1 MAIVGNPRTFD
12 RKFAFKLV
20 IEGFLSADFSKVGPL
35 SAKVAVVKHREGG
48 RLIPYKSPGLL
59 DFEPITCERGSSVLD
74 EDAYSWFVQCAN
86 AAANIGL
93 KDQIVKRNASLL
105 QLDRDGEI
113 MKTYS
118 IFNAFPVEFNAGE
131 WDATANEVVIHK
143 LVLEYDNWLPTP

>member
-20 IEGFLSADFSKVGPL
+20 IEGFLSADFAKAGPL
-35 SAKVAVVKHREGG
+35 NSKVAVVKHREGG
-48 RLIPYKSPGLL
+48 HLIPYKSPGLL
-59 DFEPITCERGSSVLD
+59 DFDPITCERGSSSLD
-74 EDAYSWFVQCAN
+74 EDAYSWFVQTAN

-113 MKTYS
+113 LKTYS

-143 LVLEYDNWLPTP
+143 LVLEFDYWLPTP